1 MDIEQLKK
9 TARMA
14 SRRNGTS
21 HQSELNAIAVEH
33 GHTHWGAL
41 LAASTMTGGSP
52 SSGLPDGAYL
62 DPAFD
67 PPRMFLPIDATSRD
81 GSRRLV
87 AEGSSYAAAQWTGG
101 MWAYAYGGKGEP
113 DTAVQTGFEP
123 THYAVMTDADADK
136 GTVRTSAR
144 GNWIRTLVER
154 VEGLP
159 YFEFHGRMLKGCLIH
174 LEMAESRAQG
184 RRYDVGSIGRIGM
197 DRTPQDWIA
206 EIAARA
212 SLVDMDTEAFDEI
225 MRLSK
230 AHPTEQTAIV
240 AHMERFNGSARQRRG
255 DASA

>member
-1 MDIEQLKK
+1 MDIEKLKK
-9 TARMA
+9 TARLA

-21 HQSELNAIAVEH
+21 HQSELNAIAAEH

-41 LAASTMTGGSP
+41 LASSSITTKANAST
-52 SSGLPDGAYL
+52 LPDGAYL

-67 PPRMFLPIDATSRD
+67 PPRMFLPIDAASRD

-101 MWAYAYGGKGEP
+101 MWAYAHGGKGEP
-113 DTAVQTGFEP
+113 TAAVQTGFEP

-136 GTVRTSAR
+136 GTVRTSAK
-144 GNWIRTLVER
+144 GSWIRMLVER

-184 RRYDVGSIGRIGM
+184 REYDIGSIGRIGAG
-197 DRTPQDWIA
+197 RTPEDWIA

-212 SLVDMDTEAFDEI
+212 ALVDMDEEAFKEI

-230 AHPTEQTAIV
+230 AHPTEQTAII
-240 AHMERFNGSARQRRG
+240 AHMERFTGAGRKRRTREP
-255 DASA
+255 A